1 MIVYASAKTN
11 KIYYYFK
18 VSDSVTYSV
27 GAILS
32 YFGTVSDSVAA
43 SLGPILSYA
52 PTVSDSVS
60 SSPGGISS
68 YFFNLAVSV
77 YDAIAKTASLSYPFT
92 VSDLV
97 EIININYNVTITYL
111 LTVSSDVSQL
121 SGNFTASSLEVLS
134 VDILVEDIPPAG
146 NTYTVSSQESL
157 SVSVSVEDIPPV
169 PQTYTPTQVS
179 RISVSVDVQDYVI
192 SQDEEE
198 GLFLIMGFFACLAM
212 IGFIVLE
219 SHR

>member
-121 SGNFTASSLEVLS
+121 SGNFTPRVWRSSPLISWSRTFLRLE
-134 VDILVEDIPPAG
+134 ILTRSRARR
-146 NTYTVSSQESL
+146 
-157 SVSVSVEDIPPV
+157 VSVSRSP
-169 PQTYTPTQVS
+169 S
-179 RISVSVDVQDYVI
+179 RI
-192 SQDEEE
+192 
-198 GLFLIMGFFACLAM
+198 FLRSLRLTLLLRSRGSPSTSMFRTM
-212 IGFIVLE
+212 
-219 SHR
+219 

>member
-11 KIYYYFK
+11 QIYYYFK
-18 VSDSVTYSV
+18 VSDSVTYSVGAILSYFGTVSDSVTYSV

-157 SVSVSVEDIPPV
+157 SGFVLLCGR
-169 PQTYTPTQVS
+169 S
-179 RISVSVDVQDYVI
+179 RN
-192 SQDEEE
+192 
-198 GLFLIMGFFACLAM
+198 GL
-212 IGFIVLE
+212 
-219 SHR
+219 